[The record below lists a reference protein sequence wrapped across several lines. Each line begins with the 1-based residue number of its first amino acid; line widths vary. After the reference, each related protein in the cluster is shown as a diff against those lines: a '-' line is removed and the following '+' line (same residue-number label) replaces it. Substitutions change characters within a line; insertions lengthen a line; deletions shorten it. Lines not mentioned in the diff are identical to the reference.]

1 VDRLVSDTT
10 LIRYAGTRDQA
21 HAAIL
26 AANDQA
32 KLLVSLERRVKIT
45 VEEAEDEITILQ
57 RGFLHKAV
65 FPQIEEQYRHP
76 DGTRTEWRAWKE
88 YFRARFLGDRWVQ
101 KRVPRWDEKLGRMV
115 LPKRKTPHRER
126 VSTEDLG
133 VKKYSAYIDLV
144 IDTATVELGVQF
156 RFITAERDA
165 VRWVAQP
172 RKSKPASRDA
182 EEARQ
187 PEEATT

>member
-1 VDRLVSDTT
+1 MTEQTT
-10 LIRYAGTRDQA
+10 LIRFSSTREVA
-21 HAAIL
+21 HRHATEGYDHARTLIGL
-26 AANDQA
+26 G
-32 KLLVSLERRVKIT
+32 KRVKVT
-45 VEEAEDEITILQ
+45 VEEAEDELTIKQ

-88 YFRARFLGDRWVQ
+88 YFRARFLGDRWVL
-101 KRVPRWDEKLGRMV
+101 KRVPRWDAKQGRMV

-133 VKKYSAYIDLV
+133 VKAYSKYIDTV

-156 RFITAERDA
+156 RFI
-165 VRWVAQP
+165 
-172 RKSKPASRDA
+172 A
-182 EEARQ
+182 EEREEVRYRAPARKPRQ
-187 PEEATT
+187 EKPQHETEAA

>member
-1 VDRLVSDTT
+1 MTEQTT
-10 LIRYAGTRDQA
+10 LIRFAGTREAA
-21 HAAIL
+21 HEAVTAAYEQSKTLIAL
-26 AANDQA
+26 G
-32 KLLVSLERRVKIT
+32 KRVKLT
-45 VEEAEDEITILQ
+45 LEEAEDELTIKQ

-88 YFRARFLGDRWVQ
+88 YFRARFLGDRWVL
-101 KRVPRWDEKLGRMV
+101 KKVPRFDKKLGRMV

-133 VKKYSAYIDLV
+133 VKAYSQYIDTV
-144 IDTATVELGVQF
+144 IDTATEEMKVQF
-156 RFITAERDA
+156 VFITEERDA

-172 RKSKPASRDA
+172 RKSRT
-182 EEARQ
+182 Q
-187 PEEATT
+187 PQREEATA